1 MNSLIGF
8 FQELNANRSLEA
20 LKKMAIVSAAVTR
33 KSIASQIDADQLVY
47 GDIIQLENGDKV
59 PADARLIQS
68 VELQLEESALTGE
81 SEPVRK
87 QVAPVSGNP
96 SPADQLNMV
105 FSATSVVGGRG
116 LAVIT
121 ACGMGTEIGRIL
133 QRVSEAEEEKTPLQ
147 KRLDRFGRN
156 LGLVIICICVLV
168 FTLSIARTMAA
179 SQHLTRIVFS
189 AHLGP

>member
-1 MNSLIGF
+1 MPTVRLRHS
-8 FQELNANRSLEA
+8 
-20 LKKMAIVSAAVTR
+20 KKMATVSAAVTR
-33 KSIASQIDADQLVY
+33 ESITSQVDADQLVY
-47 GDIIQLENGDKV
+47 DDIIQLENGDKV